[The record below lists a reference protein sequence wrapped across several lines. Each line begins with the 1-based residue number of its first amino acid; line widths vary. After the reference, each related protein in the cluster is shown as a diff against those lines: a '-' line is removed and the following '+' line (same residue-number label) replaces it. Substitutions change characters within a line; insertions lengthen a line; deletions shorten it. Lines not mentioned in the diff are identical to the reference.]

1 MQENRLYSMMGRIK
15 SDNLEGI
22 YGQGEWHQF
31 RDLNEVLQM
40 MQEDE
45 NEYRDKHSIPDVFGR
60 AIQYKI
66 SFESARKKSEREKK
80 YIFSQE
86 ILDWRGII
94 TAIALKDFL
103 ELKMK
108 IEILEYDK
116 EEAGKSEQKSDKK
129 ENGFD
134 KALKYP
140 PEAEIF
146 PMENNWKKG
155 RFHILMMEGDN
166 GGSYIDIGMFSPLT
180 AIYPIADLAE
190 KMPRVKKINW
200 VDRGGRFLNPVEKL
214 NETEKMI
221 VYFWL
226 EELRTALIEKGGNIE
241 TIDYHLNAYSEEL
254 KNAIRTEHLAEKQC
268 FKMITLDENCEEIAQ
283 DIEISSVINRTV
295 RLHMTG
301 AYEID
306 YKDLFADQIYYT
318 EGKKNPFTEYCEFEE
333 SHKIQSRLEKGMD
346 WYAFLPI
353 GRKLAE
359 INNKNKELVRAIAK
373 NMKMRVEYEESVRYV
388 CVKLSLSKIPE
399 ISQKEIDI
407 EKRYYGESLIK
418 VEEADFPVIGIW
430 PKYNL
435 NCKRYYVY
443 LYGGKA
449 GKVET
454 LLKDSEQKNNPF
466 VKAVNYFPQTIS
478 LQRLEA
484 SETSGED
491 RKLYDIG
498 MILPAYHENEQ
509 EESAPVEAKVGIDF
523 GTSGTTVYVRIG
535 GASSTMIDISDD
547 GSALFTQADMGDMG
561 MLNDW
566 FIADKR
572 KRQKEAKLQSV
583 YRRASAG
590 PIKNAVP
597 VLDGII
603 YQADEKEMIV
613 ADARYMPNIK
623 WDDTTNGDY
632 YKAFI
637 EELCVHIW
645 MILQK
650 NHVSSVEWRYAFPG
664 NYDKKDIYEGIWKN
678 EISEFLKERI
688 GIPGQIL
695 QNKKYTE
702 SEAAS
707 LYFQRSGQL
716 QMVNVD
722 KGYMVVDIGGGST
735 DIAVWQKLQDNDR
748 EAALLA
754 QTSVPVAG
762 RLLFTRWIALNMPEI
777 QTSVSP
783 DKKEWRELV
792 KYVDSKDIVNA
803 VIERI
808 VQNNQNDI
816 MRAYQGEADWTKILR
831 EQLEFGVA
839 LLFFALGSFIGHLR
853 EMNILK
859 TQDRNGYF
867 SIAVGGNG
875 SRILPWAEERKEEKK
890 FFRLL
895 GMFQAGIE
903 SRLSVSDLYDS
914 QIIMSDR
921 PKEEVALGLLEEKE
935 GGLKKA
941 SDNIDIT
948 ENITD
953 EMAVIWNRLFL
964 DAYNRLFSRKRK
976 IDEKEIPALM
986 AGNNRKM
993 DVCNFFMDVLYKKY
1007 YLKRMKETG
1016 GGKEKE

>member
-359 INNKNKELVRAIAK
+359 IDNENKELVRLIAK
-373 NMKMRVEYEESVRYV
+373 NIEMRVEYEGNARYIR
-388 CVKLSLSKIPE
+388 VKLPLSKT
-399 ISQKEIDI
+399 SQKEIDT
-407 EKRYYGESLIK
+407 EKRYYEENLIK
-418 VEEADFPVIGIW
+418 VEEADFPVIGMW

-435 NCKRYYVY
+435 NCRRYYVY

-449 GKVET
+449 GKIET
-454 LLKDSEQKNNPF
+454 VLRDSEQKNNPF

-498 MILPAYHENEQ
+498 TILPAHHENEQ
-509 EESAPVEAKVGIDF
+509 KESASVKAKVGIDF

-535 GASSTMIDISDD
+535 EASPMVIDISDD
-547 GSALFTQADMGDMG
+547 GSTLFTQADMGDLG

-572 KRQKEAKLQSV
+572 KKQKETKLQS
-583 YRRASAG
+583 
-590 PIKNAVP
+590 I
-597 VLDGII
+597 
-603 YQADEKEMIV
+603 
-613 ADARYMPNIK
+613 
-623 WDDTTNGDY
+623 
-632 YKAFI
+632 
-637 EELCVHIW
+637 
-645 MILQK
+645 
-650 NHVSSVEWRYAFPG
+650 
-664 NYDKKDIYEGIWKN
+664 
-678 EISEFLKERI
+678 
-688 GIPGQIL
+688 
-695 QNKKYTE
+695 
-702 SEAAS
+702 
-707 LYFQRSGQL
+707 
-716 QMVNVD
+716 
-722 KGYMVVDIGGGST
+722 
-735 DIAVWQKLQDNDR
+735 
-748 EAALLA
+748 
-754 QTSVPVAG
+754 
-762 RLLFTRWIALNMPEI
+762 
-777 QTSVSP
+777 
-783 DKKEWRELV
+783 
-792 KYVDSKDIVNA
+792 
-803 VIERI
+803 
-808 VQNNQNDI
+808 
-816 MRAYQGEADWTKILR
+816 
-831 EQLEFGVA
+831 
-839 LLFFALGSFIGHLR
+839 
-853 EMNILK
+853 
-859 TQDRNGYF
+859 
-867 SIAVGGNG
+867 
-875 SRILPWAEERKEEKK
+875 
-890 FFRLL
+890 
-895 GMFQAGIE
+895 
-903 SRLSVSDLYDS
+903 
-914 QIIMSDR
+914 
-921 PKEEVALGLLEEKE
+921 
-935 GGLKKA
+935 
-941 SDNIDIT
+941 
-948 ENITD
+948 
-953 EMAVIWNRLFL
+953 
-964 DAYNRLFSRKRK
+964 
-976 IDEKEIPALM
+976 
-986 AGNNRKM
+986 
-993 DVCNFFMDVLYKKY
+993 
-1007 YLKRMKETG
+1007 
-1016 GGKEKE
+1016 